1 MQILLGSE
9 ELTNIR
15 FPNLGIEFRNVS
27 TGIDVF
33 GYHIAFYGI
42 IIDWECYLVY
52 LLQNGWQKDRTR
64 Y

>member
-42 IIDWECYLVY
+42 IIGLGMLFG
-52 LLQNGWQKDRTR
+52 LLIAEWMAKKTG
-64 Y
+64 